1 MSEQKKPE
9 SPADDVADDASK
21 PWYESKAVV
30 GGLVAIASGVA
41 AAFGVAVAPE
51 DQEQLVSIIT
61 AIGAAA
67 GGAAAVYGRIKA
79 STTIK

>member
-1 MSEQKKPE
+1 M
-9 SPADDVADDASK
+9 
-21 PWYESKAVV
+21 V
-30 GGLVAIASGVA
+30 GGLVANVSGIA
-41 AAFGVAVAPE
+41 AAIGVAVAPE